1 MRGNPGNQLPP
12 GPFHAARRRSIAAE
26 RAYNAAIMID
36 LHCHLLPGIDDGP
49 ETLDEAIALAAHA
62 VASGITRSVVTP
74 HVHVGRFENDLPSI
88 RRDLA
93 KFQAELERLN
103 IPLELGLGGEIRLGA
118 EIIDLVTESRVP
130 FLGERDGYKIMLLEF
145 PHGHIPVGSDK
156 FVAWMLKNRIRPMI
170 AHPER
175 NRQIMDDV
183 NKLTPFVTMGCMLQV
198 TAGSVE
204 GRFGEQ
210 ARERALDLLA
220 RGWVSVLASDA
231 HNLEH
236 RPPEL
241 EPGRKAAAQII
252 GEAESW
258 KLVRDT
264 PLSILGNGPRA
275 AQST

>member
-1 MRGNPGNQLPP
+1 
-12 GPFHAARRRSIAAE
+12 
-26 RAYNAAIMID
+26 MID

-49 ETLDEAIALAAHA
+49 ESLDEAIALAAHA
-62 VASGITRSVVTP
+62 VKSGISYAVVTP
-74 HVHVGRFENDLPSI
+74 HVHIGRYENDLPSI

-93 KFQAELERLN
+93 KFQAELDSLK
-103 IPLELGLGGEIRLGA
+103 IGLKLGLGGEVRLGA
-118 EIIDLVTESRVP
+118 EIMDLVAESRIP

-145 PHGHIPVGSDK
+145 PHGYIPVGADK
-156 FVAWMLKNRIRPMI
+156 FVDWLLKNRIRPLI

-183 NKLTPFVTMGCMLQV
+183 NKLTPFVTMGCSLQV

-204 GRFGEQ
+204 GRFGEH
-210 ARERALDLLA
+210 ARQRAVDLLQ

-241 EPGRKAAAQII
+241 EPGRKAAAEIV
-252 GEAESW
+252 GELESW
-258 KLVRDT
+258 KLVRET
-264 PLSILGNGPRA
+264 PLSILGGSPLA
-275 AQST
+275 AAVS